1 MYGFQFYIVRK
12 VGICSDISG
21 IDIYNNIYISNCS
34 EFGIG
39 IPEVST
45 DSRIGLCLI
54 LFLLSRIAHA
64 LNCHYGGGD
73 HIIV

>member
-12 VGICSDISG
+12 VGIFSDIFG
-21 IDIYNNIYISNCS
+21 IDISNCS
-34 EFGIG
+34 EPEFGIG

-45 DSRIGLCLI
+45 DSRTRLCLI